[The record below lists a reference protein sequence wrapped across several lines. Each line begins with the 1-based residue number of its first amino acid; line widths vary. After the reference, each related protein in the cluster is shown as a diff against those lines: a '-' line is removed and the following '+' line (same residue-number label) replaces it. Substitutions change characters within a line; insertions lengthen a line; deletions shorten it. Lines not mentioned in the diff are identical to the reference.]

1 MRNPA
6 PNSVEVQS
14 REQWR
19 DWLVQNHKT
28 NQGIWLITYKKA
40 ANPQFHLTQ
49 DDIVEE
55 ALCFGWIDSKPAK
68 LDDIRTML
76 YIAPRS
82 PKSLWSALNKSRAQK
97 MIEQSQMQEAG
108 LKAIKHAR
116 ESGTW
121 DALNDV
127 ENLVIPTDLDQ
138 AFQNYPNAKSNF
150 QAFPK
155 SAQRGILEWILQ
167 AKTPNTRQK
176 RINQTAELAEQNIR
190 ANQWPKKP

>member
-1 MRNPA
+1 MPNPP
-6 PNSVEVQS
+6 PNSVEVKS
-14 REQWR
+14 RQEWR
-19 DWLVQNHKT
+19 DWLVQNHQAS
-28 NQGIWLITYKKA
+28 QGIWLITYKKA
-40 ANPQFHLTQ
+40 ANPQFHITQ

-82 PKSLWSALNKSRAQK
+82 PKSLWSALNKVRAQK
-97 MIEQSQMQEAG
+97 MIEQSQMQPAG
-108 LKAIKHAR
+108 LQAINLAQAY
-116 ESGTW
+116 GTW

-127 ENLVIPTDLDQ
+127 ENLVVPPDLDQ
-138 AFQNYPNAKSNF
+138 AFQKYPQAKSNF

-167 AKTPNTRQK
+167 AKTPATRTK

-190 ANQWPKKP
+190 ANQWSKKS

>member
-1 MRNPA
+1 MPNPP
-6 PNSVEVQS
+6 PNSVEVKS
-14 REQWR
+14 RQEWR
-19 DWLVQNHKT
+19 DWLTQNHQSS
-28 NQGIWLITYKKA
+28 QGIWLITYKKA
-40 ANPQFHLTQ
+40 ACPHFHLTQ

-55 ALCFGWIDSKPAK
+55 ALCFGWIDSKPGK
-68 LDDIRTML
+68 LDDIRTKV

-97 MIEQSQMQEAG
+97 MIDQSQMQQAG
-108 LKAIKHAR
+108 YNTITIAQ

-138 AFQNYPNAKSNF
+138 AFQKYPQAKSNF
-150 QAFPK
+150 QAFPN
-155 SAQRGILEWILQ
+155 STQRGILEWILQ
-167 AKTPNTRQK
+167 AKTSATRQK

-190 ANQWPKKP
+190 ANQWLRNP